1 MRLLTQL
8 TQPEIDLARR
18 RRDGRACHAAGCRG
32 GFLIFLIALILLSS
46 GFLITESD
54 HDCPGEGCHVC
65 EQLALCE
72 AVLEYV
78 AFAVALFFA
87 AAASRRVF
95 LRTAA
100 ASYPAAPAFRRRVP
114 LFSDSVRL
122 NL

>member
-1 MRLLTQL
+1 MKSEVRISQTALKHVYPKRMFARFLTV
-8 TQPEIDLARR
+8 
-18 RRDGRACHAAGCRG
+18 
-32 GFLIFLIALILLSS
+32 FVIALILLSS

-72 AVLEYV
+72 AVLECV
-78 AFAVALFFA
+78 AFAAALFLAGA
-87 AAASRRVF
+87 AARRVF
-95 LRTAA
+95 LRAAA
-100 ASYPAAPAFRRRVP
+100 ASYPAAPAFCRRVP